1 MPDLYIIAGP
11 NGAGK
16 TTAAQIIFPEML
28 DVIEF
33 VNADEIAR
41 GLSPFNWEGVA
52 FEAGRIMIKRIQ
64 QLLDEHK
71 TFALETTLSSKN
83 YLRLI
88 VKAKQSGYKVTL
100 IFLWLNHFDISMQ
113 RVKKRVSE
121 GGHNIPED
129 IIKRRYNRGLKNLTA
144 FFSVSDSWFCY
155 DNSNGDYELIAKQ
168 IKDEKTIVNFEIW
181 NAIQV

>member
-28 DVIEF
+28 NVIEF

-88 VKAKQSGYKVTL
+88 ANAKQSGYKVVL
-100 IFLWLNHFDISMQ
+100 IFLWLNHFDISKQ
-113 RVKKRVSE
+113 RVKKRVFE

-129 IIKRRYNRGLKNLTA
+129 IIERRYNRGLKNLGS
-144 FFSVSDSWFCY
+144 FFH
-155 DNSNGDYELIAKQ
+155 L
-168 IKDEKTIVNFEIW
+168 
-181 NAIQV
+181 